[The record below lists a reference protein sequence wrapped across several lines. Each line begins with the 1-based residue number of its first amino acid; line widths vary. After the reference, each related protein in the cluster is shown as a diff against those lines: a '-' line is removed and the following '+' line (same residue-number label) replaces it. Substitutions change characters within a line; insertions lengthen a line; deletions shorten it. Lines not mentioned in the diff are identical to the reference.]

1 MRLVLLG
8 QPVAHSLSP
17 AMQNAALA
25 RAGLDVRYEA
35 LDVPADA
42 LASTLARLAAEPAY
56 GNVTIPHKEAVYE
69 LAARRTDSAERVGA
83 VNTFWFERGD
93 LVGDNTDVAG
103 FDALVRSVLGE
114 TPRGARLA
122 VIGAGGAA
130 RAVCAAAVAWP
141 ARTVSIWSRRSARAL
156 EVAARFGHPVTAH
169 ESLSSAIRGAELVV
183 NATPLG
189 LRPGDPFPVDLE
201 LLRPDAVLID
211 LVYHRGG
218 TPWVRAARARGYLAS
233 DGSEMLVAQGAEA
246 FERWF
251 GFRPDVEAM
260 RQVVWKE

>member
-25 RAGLDVRYEA
+25 RAGLDIRYEA
-35 LDVPADA
+35 LEVPADA
-42 LASTLARLAAEPAY
+42 LAPTLLRLAAEPAY
-56 GNVTIPHKEAVYE
+56 GNVTIPHKEAVYQ
-69 LAARRTDSAERVGA
+69 LAARRTDSAEKVGA

-103 FDALVRSVLGE
+103 FDALVRWMLGE
-114 TPRGARLA
+114 APRGARLA

-130 RAVCAAAVAWP
+130 RAVCAAAIAWP
-141 ARTVSIWSRRSARAL
+141 ARTVSVWNRTHARAL
-156 EVAARFGHPVTAH
+156 EVAARFGDPVVAH
-169 ESLSSAIRGAELVV
+169 ESLSSAIREAELVV

-189 LRPGDPFPVDLE
+189 LRPDDPFPADLE

-218 TPWVRAARARGYLAS
+218 TAWVRAARARGYLAS

-260 RQVVWKE
+260 RQVVWKG